1 MLLDYLFYRYF
12 KAYCKYWRE
21 GDPFLRSKG
30 CLLATLQIVIVPLS
44 INVPLLF
51 DSEASVSMIFF
62 YVMLNL
68 CGYVYIRNRYTHDK
82 LREIVAKYK
91 KSVYRKFP
99 MFIIWIFVAFSM
111 SLGLILMI
119 ILSLFMKAYGL
130 IGYFE

>member
-1 MLLDYLFYRYF
+1 M
-12 KAYCKYWRE
+12 
-21 GDPFLRSKG
+21 
-30 CLLATLQIVIVPLS
+30 PLS

-51 DSEASVSMIFF
+51 DSEASVSIIFF

-119 ILSLFMKAYGL
+119 ILNLFMKAYGL